1 MKKYYNNFHKN
12 SKENL
17 YNNDVCKDNKDVYV
31 GRDEASAET
40 NTYSYYSKVLK
51 KPFDSLE
58 ELRKAEDE
66 HQAALTAKETKAAQK
81 KLDAKKVED
90 AFKALNSARKVYKE
104 SLKKVTDEYRE
115 SLETLKKSFD
125 AARTDVKNDLAKAEK
140 AYSTALKEFTEKYS
154 EGFHLTLKDGDV
166 ETVITS
172 TTSDTTAK
180 PAKTYDLFNVFDWID
195 YLF

>member
-12 SKENL
+12 VKEDL
-17 YNNDVCKDNKDVYV
+17 CNNAVCKDNKDVYV

-81 KLDAKKVED
+81 KLDAK
-90 AFKALNSARKVYKE
+90 KE

-172 TTSDTTAK
+172 TTSDTTDK
-180 PAKTYDLFNVFDWID
+180 PVKTYDLFNVFDWID